1 MSFRT
6 IQGGAAARRGVARLP
21 HDRSDLLWSGGEPT
35 ALFLDSIDRWV
46 DAMVAD
52 EHGGGMGPDRLVQA
66 NITAKAEGLLCGRP
80 IADRLLERH
89 FPLNAQLSGDPMKE
103 ALLERVIRW

>member
-6 IQGGAAARRGVARLP
+6 IQGGAATRRDVAELP
-21 HDRSDLLWSGGEPT
+21 HDRSDLLWSGEEPT

-52 EHGGGMGPDRLVQA
+52 
-66 NITAKAEGLLCGRP
+66 
-80 IADRLLERH
+80 
-89 FPLNAQLSGDPMKE
+89 
-103 ALLERVIRW
+103 